1 MADKT
6 KITVADETD
15 LTVLRAKSFWDKNS
29 KLISYVGSAII
40 VVIVGWYGYLNL
52 IKNPNEKAAAKM
64 IFPAENLFGKMATTG
79 FNKDS
84 VNIVLNGG
92 ILEGNNVPGL
102 LKLINK
108 YGGTE
113 SGNRA
118 KYIAGACYLHIKEF
132 DKAIKYLNEFDSH
145 GADQIQSRAYVM
157 LGHAYAEKNKN
168 ADALNY
174 YKKAAEVNEKDEV
187 MSADALLTAAAFAD
201 ATGNSN
207 EAISLYQKLKDKY
220 PSNSTVRS
228 GEVDKYLAKLGILK

>member
-1 MADKT
+1 MADKR

-40 VVIVGWYGYLNL
+40 IVIVGWYGYLNL
-52 IKNPNEKAAAKM
+52 VKNPNEKAAAKM
-64 IFPAENLFGKMATTG
+64 IFPAENLFGKMASTG

-92 ILEGNNVPGL
+92 ILEGSNVPGL

-145 GADQIQSRAYVM
+145 GANQIESRAYVM

-168 ADALNY
+168 TDALNY

-187 MSADALLTAAAFAD
+187 MSAEALLTAAAFAD

-207 EAISLYQKLKDKY
+207 EAINLYQKLKEKY